1 MDEGRVARH
10 GRPEG
15 PAAGHRQPA
24 TRRLFKKVYESAEFK
39 KFMDERGF
47 EMLWGD
53 APQFAAFMKKDN
65 AEIGDMLK
73 LMGLAK

>member
-1 MDEGRVARH
+1 MRARAEGIDRALD
-10 GRPEG
+10 RPVIG
-15 PAAGHRQPA
+15 VPAQ
-24 TRRLFKKVYESAEFK
+24 VYESAEFR